1 MKGIKKMHRKA
12 YFQNLPIEDFANF
25 DLLCRK
31 HFRNSFIN
39 STNEYIVWPKHN
51 IYFILSDVQSLT
63 DLKCKI
69 LNWCSRS
76 CIKGIPERDQKR
88 MRNFVNEFLQ
98 TDFDYDDFETIY
110 IVLGNAIKKDLTKK
124 FVESGYDLGLLKI

>member
-1 MKGIKKMHRKA
+1 MHRKA
-12 YFQNLPIEDFANF
+12 YFQNLSIEDFANF

-39 STNEYIVWPKHN
+39 NTNEYIIWPKHN

-76 CIKGIPERDQKR
+76 CIKSIPERDQKR

-110 IVLGNAIKKDLTKK
+110 VVLGNGIKNDLTKE
-124 FVESGYDLGLLKI
+124 FVESGYNLELLKI

>member
-1 MKGIKKMHRKA
+1 MHRKA
-12 YFQNLPIEDFANF
+12 YFQNLSIEDFANF

-39 STNEYIVWPKHN
+39 NTNEYIIWPKHN

-63 DLKCKI
+63 DLKYKV
-69 LNWCSRS
+69 LNWCSRY
-76 CIKGIPERDQKR
+76 CIKGIPERDQAR

>member
-12 YFQNLPIEDFANF
+12 YFQNLSIEDFASF

-39 STNEYIVWPKHN
+39 NTNEYIIWPKHN
-51 IYFILSDVQSLT
+51 IYFRLEDVQSML
-63 DLKCKI
+63 DLKCKV
-69 LNWCSRS
+69 LNWCSRY
-76 CIKGIPERDQKR
+76 CIKGIPERDQAR

-98 TDFDYDDFETIY
+98 TNFDYDDFEVIY
-110 IVLGNAIKKDLTKK
+110 TKLGNAINTDLTKK
-124 FVESGYDLGLLKI
+124 FIENNYDLNLLK

>member
-12 YFQNLPIEDFANF
+12 YFQNLSIEDFANF

-39 STNEYIVWPKHN
+39 NTNEYIIWPKHN
-51 IYFILSDVQSLT
+51 IYFILSDVQSLI
-63 DLKCKI
+63 DLKCKV
-69 LNWCSRS
+69 LNWCSRY
-76 CIKGIPERDQKR
+76 CIKGIPERDQAR

-124 FVESGYDLGLLKI
+124 FVENNYDLELLKI